1 MANDN
6 RSHNELDTVIIHLT
20 RLPMLHGVLEQVLTA
35 HVGSV
40 EGHMTL
46 VPLLSFMQT
55 TNQGD
60 NCYLLLQLMEYR
72 LLVSVPSSA
81 LPAGRHSW
89 VCACCM

>member
-1 MANDN
+1 M
-6 RSHNELDTVIIHLT
+6 
-20 RLPMLHGVLEQVLTA
+20 PMMHGVLDQVLAA

-40 EGHMTL
+40 EGHMSL
-46 VPLLSFMQT
+46 APLLSFMQT

-60 NCYLLLQLMEYR
+60 NCYLLLQLMEYQ